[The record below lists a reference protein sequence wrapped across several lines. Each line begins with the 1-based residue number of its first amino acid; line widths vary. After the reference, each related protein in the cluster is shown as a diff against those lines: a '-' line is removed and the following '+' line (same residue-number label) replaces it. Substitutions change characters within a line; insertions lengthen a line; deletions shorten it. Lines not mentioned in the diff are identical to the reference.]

1 MRRTFWKNKKP
12 SSLRRGLLRSNFS
25 SPYLSDPDES
35 VGISTFA
42 LNYAGCRA
50 S

>member
-1 MRRTFWKNKKP
+1 MEKIMRSFTKCAVINHKKP
-12 SSLRRGLLRSNFS
+12 SSLRRGLQMSNFS

-42 LNYAGCRA
+42 
-50 S
+50 